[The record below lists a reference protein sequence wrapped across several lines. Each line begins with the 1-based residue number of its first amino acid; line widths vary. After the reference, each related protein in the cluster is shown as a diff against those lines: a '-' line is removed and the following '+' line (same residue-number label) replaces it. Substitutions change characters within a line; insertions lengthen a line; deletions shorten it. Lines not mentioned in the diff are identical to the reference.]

1 MKPLAVLIFLGFWLA
16 ACSLPTGI
24 PPTTPPILPS
34 STPSPA
40 PEIQKVVSVA
50 LSVRG
55 SAQTSPEIA
64 AGSSIVVE
72 AVFNPVIQVL
82 NRRADGSVL
91 SSSASTWEDAPQM
104 QMRTCVSVDPLPCE
118 LGEWQ
123 PFQPQV
129 SREFPVDWLGW
140 RQFHLTVE
148 FADAA
153 GQPIPSVRS
162 YDFDS
167 QFQTNLSMNVFASLD
182 PTTPLAQFPA
192 PVQTAAAATQTAYP
206 VSGSVQIEGGRCC
219 AGGTAGT
226 TIQLQVDFQAASRTG
241 EVTEMKVQVGPCVR
255 KPSDLE
261 SSWEPF
267 QPQRTYE
274 TTLAIN
280 WVGWSISVQYRDSG
294 GNLSPVY
301 CDDISL
307 EGSPPN
313 PTP

>member
-1 MKPLAVLIFLGFWLA
+1 M
-16 ACSLPTGI
+16 
-24 PPTTPPILPS
+24 
-34 STPSPA
+34 
-40 PEIQKVVSVA
+40 VSVA
-50 LSVRG
+50 LGVRG
-55 SAQTSPEIA
+55 SVQTSPEVT
-64 AGSSIVVE
+64 AGSTIVVE
-72 AVFNPVIQVL
+72 MAFEPVVQTL
-82 NRRADGSVL
+82 TRRADGSVL
-91 SSSASTWEDAPQM
+91 SSSASPWKEAPLV
-104 QMRTCVSVDPLPCE
+104 QMRFCLSVDPQPCD

-123 PFQPQV
+123 PFQSKLATEIQ
-129 SREFPVDWLGW
+129 VDWLGW
-140 RQFHLTVE
+140 RQFHLAVE

-162 YDFDS
+162 YDYDAQS
-167 QFQTNLSMNVFASLD
+167 LTNLSMKVFARLD
-182 PTTPLAQFPA
+182 SSTPLAQFPA
-192 PVQTAAAATQTAYP
+192 AVQTAAAATQTAYP

-241 EVTEMKVQVGPCVR
+241 EVIEMKVQVGPCVR

-274 TTLAIN
+274 TTLALN
-280 WVGWSISVQYRDSG
+280 WVGWSISVQYRDSA

-307 EGSPPN
+307 EGSP
-313 PTP
+313 